1 MQAQTDR
8 MKPFAQW
15 LELFRTLPLV
25 LISLFIMVGV
35 VDVLLALQPGILQSV
50 RGSWQDWTLQQGIST
65 PWARLLAAAVSVAGV
80 SIASAILATFLRGV
94 QSEPFLWL
102 APAWVGLLA
111 FVLARMPIVLPL
123 PASTPLFA
131 SASGLAILGGAT
143 FLQQRSALRTLTATF
158 LIVTP
163 IALLCAGYFGQFDAG
178 GATPRFDAAAGL
190 AMFVLVL
197 TAIGAALIAVNCN
210 AGVQAGAGAPR
221 ELGEQMFEL
230 LERVK
235 FSETRASLAEQQL
248 QQLRTA
254 PSLSL
259 REDDA
264 DFARIR
270 PHAARQWQLW
280 AALAFVLGCGASLYF
295 ASYVPLRGRLSA
307 ELARS
312 RRQAE
317 QQAQTLSSLRAH
329 FAEER
334 AALTQQLSAARAQP
348 TAEPSVAP
356 AALPSQRSEPAK
368 PQAQSHRSSARVS
381 RRTQLQPASPEPATA
396 NDSAPAEPSE
406 RTAPARKPVANPAG
420 NSSSN
425 DPLEGLDGM

>member
-8 MKPFAQW
+8 MKPFTQW

-65 PWARLLAAAVSVAGV
+65 PWARLMAAAVSVAGV

-94 QSEPFLWL
+94 QSEPFAWL

-143 FLQQRSALRTLTATF
+143 FLQQRSLLRTLTATF
-158 LIVTP
+158 LILTP
-163 IALLCAGYFGQFDAG
+163 IALLCVGYLGQFDAG
-178 GATPRFDAAAGL
+178 VATPRFDAAAGL

-197 TAIGAALIAVNCN
+197 TAIGAALIAVNSS
-210 AGVQAGAGAPR
+210 AGAQAGAGAPS

-235 FSETRASLAEQQL
+235 FSEMRASQAEQQL
-248 QQLRTA
+248 QQLRATSS
-254 PSLSL
+254 PSG
-259 REDDA
+259 D

-270 PHAARQWQLW
+270 PHAVRQWQLW
-280 AALAFVLGCGASLYF
+280 AALAFVMGCGASLYF

-334 AALTQQLSAARAQP
+334 ATFSQQLRAAHPQP
-348 TAEPSVAP
+348 AAEPSVTP
-356 AALPSQRSEPAK
+356 AAPPSQRSEPAK

-381 RRTQLQPASPEPATA
+381 RRTQREPASPEPATA
-396 NDSAPAEPSE
+396 NDSAPAEASE